1 MHGAAFHKYN
11 KQRKYLP
18 LWLRGEDSH
27 SICSLTLQLK
37 IDYAV
42 KRLTVLPV
50 EESDIRFT
58 WVQIS
63 GAPPLEFSDYHAA
76 QPFIVLNP
84 EITEDLHFKVYIDK
98 DEPTELVSDVWVY
111 RTPTEKTL
119 QYVGQIKGG
128 RVQGL
133 TVDTENPDS
142 TPSNIKALFPQ
153 EVSIIEN
160 LRNGTALTQDDILS
174 FKVTASRVEPSS
186 RLIGLEVLS
195 FQVYDAE
202 TGGLVGLNRS
212 GELTAVIPKFI
223 STFYL
228 KVEISVYNGIGNLNP
243 RTYTITSNKV
253 YSTPLRNFE
262 TNLSLIRLYAQ
273 EDTRTT
279 ISGFYRGTYGEFDK
293 NINLPTNLRMLEQPS
308 GITMGDG
315 VGRLSSTSSRL
326 TPRGITAEESLTPAS
341 TDLIL
346 AQDAR
351 LSRHIVR
358 YNGITIG
365 G

>member
-18 LWLRGEDSH
+18 LWLRGEDVH

-58 WVQIS
+58 WVQVS

-119 QYVGQIKGG
+119 QYVEQIKGG

-142 TPSNIKALFPQ
+142 VPSNIKALFPQ
-153 EVSIIEN
+153 EVSVIEN
-160 LRNGTALTQDDILS
+160 LRNGVALTQDDILS
-174 FKVTASRVEPSS
+174 FQVIASRVEPSS

-195 FQVYDAE
+195 FQVYDVE
-202 TGGLVGLNRS
+202 TGGLVGLNRN
-212 GELTAVIPKFI
+212 GELTAVIPKDI

-228 KVEISVYNGIGNLNP
+228 KIEISVYNGIGNLNP
-243 RTYTITSNKV
+243 RIYTITSNKV
-253 YSTPLRNFE
+253 YSTPIRNFE
-262 TNLSLIRLYAQ
+262 TNLGLIRLYAQ
-273 EDTRTT
+273 EGTETT
-279 ISGFYRGTYGEFDK
+279 ISGYYKGTYGEFSK
-293 NINLPTNLRMLEQPS
+293 TVSLPANLSMFEQPS
-308 GITMGDG
+308 RMKMDNGIGG
-315 VGRLSSTSSRL
+315 SNVTSKKL
-326 TPRGITAEESLTPAS
+326 KPRGISTEETLSPNS

-346 AQDAR
+346 EQNVR
-351 LSRHIVR
+351 LNRHIIR